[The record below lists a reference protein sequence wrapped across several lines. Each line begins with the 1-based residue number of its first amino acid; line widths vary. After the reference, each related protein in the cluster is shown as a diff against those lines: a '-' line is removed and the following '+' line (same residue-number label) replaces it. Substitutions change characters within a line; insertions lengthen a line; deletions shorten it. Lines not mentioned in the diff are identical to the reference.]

1 MALMLGYIFAS
12 SSLSLR
18 DENALG
24 GLCCLIS
31 DRLIVERLR
40 REKRRAVGGFEFGL
54 AMSHEKGNN
63 EGYVTRFLPCP
74 VTCCHTHDPL
84 SIRG

>member
-24 GLCCLIS
+24 GLCCLIA
-31 DRLIVERLR
+31 DRLIVKRLR
-40 REKRRAVGGFEFGL
+40 RVVGGFEFVL